1 MEHLGQ
7 AGKNV
12 VVVGAGIVGAVCA
25 LTLQRQ
31 GQRVTLVDSDQPGM
45 GCSSGNGGAISPDFC
60 VPLSMPGMLGR
71 LPGWLADPLGPLYLD
86 WRHVP
91 RALPWLL
98 RWVAAGRPARVKQ
111 ISAAMRVLHSPAL
124 DLYQALLGSRY
135 DDLIE
140 KTGQLYVWRNPASSA
155 SEHIARQLRES
166 HGIAVKVL
174 TAKDIRQLDPGLAD
188 GFVRGLFFPENA
200 HTVDPLGLVTTMVE
214 LFEQAGG
221 KTVRAEVRAFELR
234 DGRALRAVCGAGAF
248 EADAFVLAAGLAS
261 RPLAKQLGDNVPMQ
275 AERGYQ
281 AMLPDPGVRPTIKVA
296 NRDQMFGL
304 TPMREGVRISGTV
317 EITHPDAP
325 ADMSRAEALL
335 RNAKR
340 MYPSMNQAGATFW
353 MGSRPST
360 PDSLPVID
368 QARRAGNVIYAFG
381 HGHSGLTGAPGTAQL
396 VAAMV
401 SGRPPAIDATPF
413 RRNRF

>member
-1 MEHLGQ
+1 MDRLNETP
-7 AGKNV
+7 KRV
-12 VVVGAGIVGAVCA
+12 VVVGAGIVGAACA

-31 GQRVTLVDSDQPGM
+31 GNQVTLVDGDQPGM

-60 VPLSMPGMLGR
+60 VPMSMPGMLKR
-71 LPGWLADPLGPLYLD
+71 VPGWVSDPLGPLYLD

-111 ISAAMRVLHSPAL
+111 ISAAMRALHAPAL
-124 DLYQALLGSRY
+124 DLYQDLLGNHY
-135 DDLIE
+135 DELIE

-155 SEHIARQLRES
+155 SEHIARDLRES
-166 HGIAVKVL
+166 HGVAVQSL
-174 TAKDIRQLDPGLAD
+174 DAAGLRALDPALAE

-200 HTVDPLGLVTTMVE
+200 HTVDPLGLVTAIVG

-221 KTVRAEVRAFELR
+221 KTLRHKVRGFELR
-234 DGRALRAVCGAGAF
+234 DGRASGVLCTDVNLQ
-248 EADAFVLAAGLAS
+248 ADAFVLAAGLAS
-261 RPLAKQLGDNVPMQ
+261 APLAKQLGDSVPMQ

-281 AMLPDPGVRPTIKVA
+281 AMLPNPGVRPTIKVA

-340 MYPSMNQAGATFW
+340 MYPQMNQAGATFW

-368 QARRAGNVIYAFG
+368 RARRADNVIYAFG
-381 HGHSGLTGAPGTAQL
+381 HGHSGLTGAPGTAQM
-396 VAAMV
+396 VAAIV
-401 SGRPPAIDATPF
+401 AGRKPAIDSTPF